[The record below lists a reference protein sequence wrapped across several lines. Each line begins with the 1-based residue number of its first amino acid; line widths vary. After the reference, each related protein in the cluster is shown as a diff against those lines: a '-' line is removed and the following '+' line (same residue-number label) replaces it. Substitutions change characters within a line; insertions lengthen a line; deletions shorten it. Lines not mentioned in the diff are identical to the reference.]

1 MIWYFI
7 KRIQSR
13 RDVEILI
20 LFHLGILVISLVFV
34 KSIEDVQKR
43 ELGFKLVFIE
53 YLLNR
58 N

>member
-43 ELGFKLVFIE
+43 ELSFKLVFIE
-53 YLLNR
+53 YLSN
-58 N
+58 

>member
-13 RDVEILI
+13 RDVENLI